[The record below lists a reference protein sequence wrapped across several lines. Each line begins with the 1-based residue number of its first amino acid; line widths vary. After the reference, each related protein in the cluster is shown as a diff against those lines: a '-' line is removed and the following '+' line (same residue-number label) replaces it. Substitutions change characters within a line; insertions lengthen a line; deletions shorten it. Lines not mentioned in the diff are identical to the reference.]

1 MSLRR
6 KDREAGP
13 GGWSAEQDPLRDS
26 TAPRRQVGNAG
37 QAGGAA
43 EASRADPTREHW
55 GLKVSSP
62 DPVRK

>member
-1 MSLRR
+1 MERLAQ
-6 KDREAGP
+6 AG
-13 GGWSAEQDPLRDS
+13 GQQNKILSES

-43 EASRADPTREHW
+43 KASPAGPSREHW

-62 DPVRK
+62 GPVRK